1 MPQLKKHAQMFYL
14 WNIGYFYYTYRR
26 KNMLCNG
33 VLVIMSVSVFIF
45 VLALQGIL
53 SAKIHENIQAEH
65 TLKNVAQS

>member
-1 MPQLKKHAQMFYL
+1 
-14 WNIGYFYYTYRR
+14 
-26 KNMLCNG
+26 MLCNG